1 MKVHVQHTL
10 SARYTLTTAITD
22 EDLSTVFLTAGG
34 RCVQLDRDTHS
45 SRRSTQWQT
54 EPLKADVSAIPRP
67 RLCFVIL
74 LLLLDVNSRASIL
87 LLNNYSELMFN
98 AWN

>member
-1 MKVHVQHTL
+1 MTVNVQHSL
-10 SARYTLTTAITD
+10 STRYTLTTAITD

-34 RCVQLDRDTHS
+34 RCVQLDRDTHP

-54 EPLKADVSAIPRP
+54 EPLKADVSAIPHP
-67 RLCFVIL
+67 RLCFVI

-98 AWN
+98 A